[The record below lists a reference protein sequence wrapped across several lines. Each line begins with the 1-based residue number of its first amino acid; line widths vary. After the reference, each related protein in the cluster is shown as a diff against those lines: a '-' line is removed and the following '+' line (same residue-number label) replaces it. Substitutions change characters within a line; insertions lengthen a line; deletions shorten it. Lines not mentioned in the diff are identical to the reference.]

1 MLAKLLNP
9 SETRIAL
16 KSLIAVHTKDLNE
29 VLIGFVFVH
38 HGTILLAD
46 LS

>member
-9 SETRIAL
+9 NETRIAL
-16 KSLIAVHTKDLNE
+16 KYLIAIHTKDLNE
-29 VLIGFVFVH
+29 VIIGFVFVH

>member
-1 MLAKLLNP
+1 MLTKLLNP

-16 KSLIAVHTKDLNE
+16 KSLIVVHTKDLNE

-38 HGTILLAD
+38 HDTIFLAD